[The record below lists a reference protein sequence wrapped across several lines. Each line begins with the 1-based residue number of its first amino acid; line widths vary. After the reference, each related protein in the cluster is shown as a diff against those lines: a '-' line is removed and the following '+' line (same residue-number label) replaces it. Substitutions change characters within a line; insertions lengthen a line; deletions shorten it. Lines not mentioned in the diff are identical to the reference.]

1 MCVCVCVCVC
11 VRYTGLPPSPCL
23 RVSVCLYIRRQD
35 VLPLSSGDNM
45 LPLGLLLLTVTA
57 IGTGTGTRTGTGTGS
72 PSLRGPVLGFSSPV
86 PASPSTPPLL
96 LLREPGEERGAPGVA
111 LARSAAEE
119 PSGPAEEEQEGGEH
133 QHHGGGYRVV
143 QWEWSYVQTP
153 YIIAIWLLVAS
164 VAKILFHFSQRFTTV
179 VPESCMLILLG
190 LVLGGVVLVANKKQL
205 YQLEP
210 ALFFLFLLPTIVGD
224 AGYFMPARLFFDN
237 LGAILTYAVVGTLWN
252 AFCTGFSL
260 YAAKLLGVIDQ
271 RVQADLMDFLLFGAL
286 ISAVDPVAVLAV
298 FEEVHVNDTLFIIV
312 FGESLVNDAV
322 TVVLYKVYISFVEV
336 GAENV
341 QTADYFKG
349 VASFLIVSIG
359 GTLVGLVFAVILG
372 FITRF
377 TKKVR
382 IIEPLFVFLLVYL
395 AYLTAELFSLSAI
408 LSMTFCGIGA
418 NKYVEANISQ
428 KSRTTVKY
436 TMKTLASIA
445 ETIIFIF
452 LGISAVDKSKWAWDT
467 GLVSCTLVFIFVF
480 RAIGV
485 IGQTWVLNRFRLVP
499 LDKIDQVV
507 MSYGGLRGAVA
518 FALVVLLDGQQVKAK
533 DYFVATTIIVV
544 FFTVM
549 FQGLT
554 IKPLV
559 NWLKVPRST
568 NRKPTINEEIH
579 ERAFDHILTAVEDIA
594 GLQGYHHWRDKWEQ
608 FDKKYLSKML
618 LRKSVYRKSELW
630 EAYQKINI
638 RDAIS
643 VIDQGGNVLTSARL
657 SLPSMASRAS
667 FPEVTNV
674 TNYLRENGSGVCL
687 DLQVIDNV
695 PGAKVEEDMET
706 HHVLAGNLYKPRRRY
721 QSHYSRHFMPLGEKE
736 RQDREVFQRNMK
748 SRMETFKS
756 TRHKRHKKERSL
768 KKRRGSDSRE
778 DGGSD
783 KPRRNVSW
791 QDKDPVVVPV
801 ESEEDKAEH
810 SDPEKEDD
818 VGITFVA
825 RKAETPKP
833 RPKSVPA
840 ALDGS
845 SSDVPLSPPGGDSHL
860 PWKGGVGSP
869 PPCVSVEATKI
880 IPVDLQQAWN
890 QSISSLESISSPPAP
905 PEPVHP
911 RVSALSRLGGPRP
924 VSYTPP
930 GSAMGSTSSSIGAQ
944 VSQGSFCFPEKKKKE
959 EEEEEEEGGGGGG
972 GGLQEMQPLM
982 SSSLRPPPS
991 SLPPPPPPPPGSGR
1005 RRNPCV
1011 YLRSLV
1017 TAPPPGGSEQ
1027 HSRGPTQL

>member
-1 MCVCVCVCVC
+1 
-11 VRYTGLPPSPCL
+11 
-23 RVSVCLYIRRQD
+23 
-35 VLPLSSGDNM
+35 
-45 LPLGLLLLTVTA
+45 
-57 IGTGTGTRTGTGTGS
+57 
-72 PSLRGPVLGFSSPV
+72 
-86 PASPSTPPLL
+86 
-96 LLREPGEERGAPGVA
+96 
-111 LARSAAEE
+111 
-119 PSGPAEEEQEGGEH
+119 
-133 QHHGGGYRVV
+133 
-143 QWEWSYVQTP
+143 
-153 YIIAIWLLVAS
+153 
-164 VAKILFHFSQRFTTV
+164 
-179 VPESCMLILLG
+179 MLILLG
-190 LVLGGVVLVANKKQL
+190 LVLGGVVLLANEKQL

-252 AFCTGFSL
+252 AFCTGFCL
-260 YAAKLLGVIDQ
+260 YAAKLLGVIDE
-271 RVQADLMDFLLFGAL
+271 RVQAGLMDFLLFGAL

-336 GAENV
+336 GPENV

-359 GTLVGLVFAVILG
+359 GTLVGLVFAILLG

-480 RAIGV
+480 RAAGV

-518 FALVVLLDGQQVKAK
+518 FALVVLLDGDHVKAK
-533 DYFVATTIIVV
+533 DYFVATTIVVV

-568 NRKPTINEEIH
+568 SRKPTINEEIH
-579 ERAFDHILTAVEDIA
+579 ERAFDHILAAVEDIA

-608 FDKKYLSKML
+608 FDKNYLSKLL

-695 PGAKVEEDMET
+695 PGAKVEEETET
-706 HHVLAGNLYKPRRRY
+706 HHFLTGNLYKPRRRY

-756 TRHKRHKKERSL
+756 TRHKRHKKDRSL

-778 DGGSD
+778 DGSD

-791 QDKDPVVVPV
+791 QDKNPVVVPV
-801 ESEEDKAEH
+801 EFEEEKAEH
-810 SDPEKEDD
+810 SDPEKEED
-818 VGITFVA
+818 VGITFIA
-825 RKAETPKP
+825 RKVDTPKQRP
-833 RPKSVPA
+833 RSVPV
-840 ALDGS
+840 ALDDSGQS
-845 SSDVPLSPPGGDSHL
+845 SPLAVDPPPHL
-860 PWKGGVGSP
+860 PWKVTSIGSP
-869 PPCVSVEATKI
+869 PPCVSMEATKI

-890 QSISSLESISSPPAP
+890 QSISSLESISSPPAHS
-905 PEPVHP
+905 EPVHP
-911 RVSALSRLGGPRP
+911 RVIALSRLGGSRP
-924 VSYTPP
+924 ASYTPP
-930 GSAMGSTSSSIGAQ
+930 GSTSSIAIGAQ
-944 VSQGSFCFPEKKKKE
+944 VVQGSFCFPEKKKEEAEE
-959 EEEEEEEGGGGGG
+959 EEEEEEEGGRA
-972 GGLQEMQPLM
+972 LQEMQPLM
-982 SSSLRPPPS
+982 SSPRTTGAL
-991 SLPPPPPPPPGSGR
+991 LAPPPPPLLPQGSAPLGSGR

-1017 TAPPPGGSEQ
+1017 TAPPSPGSET

>member
-1 MCVCVCVCVC
+1 ML
-11 VRYTGLPPSPCL
+11 GLT
-23 RVSVCLYIRRQD
+23 
-35 VLPLSSGDNM
+35 
-45 LPLGLLLLTVTA
+45 LLLLLPTA
-57 IGTGTGTRTGTGTGS
+57 AAAAADRSRTEA
-72 PSLRGPVLGFSSPV
+72 PPLRGPGLRFSPPV
-86 PASPSTPPLL
+86 PASPSAPPLL
-96 LLREPGEERGAPGVA
+96 LLPQPGAEYGAPGVA

-119 PSGPAEEEQEGGEH
+119 PDGPAEEEDGGHHGE
-133 QHHGGGYRVV
+133 HGGGYRVV

-153 YIIAIWLLVAS
+153 FIIAIWLLVAS

-190 LVLGGVVLVANKKQL
+190 LVLGGVVLIANKKQL

-252 AFCTGFSL
+252 AFCTGFCL
-260 YAAKLLGVIDQ
+260 YATKLLGVIDE

-298 FEEVHVNDTLFIIV
+298 FEEVHVNDMLFIIV
-312 FGESLVNDAV
+312 FGESLLNDAV

-341 QTADYFKG
+341 QMTDYFKG
-349 VASFLIVSIG
+349 VASFLIVSVG

-480 RAIGV
+480 RAVGV

-518 FALVVLLDGQQVKAK
+518 FALVVLLDGEQVKAK
-533 DYFVATTIIVV
+533 DYFVATTIVVV

-559 NWLKVPRST
+559 KWLKVPRST
-568 NRKPTINEEIH
+568 SRKPTINEEIH

-608 FDKKYLSKML
+608 FDKNYLSKLL

-695 PGAKVEEDMET
+695 PGGKVEEDTET

-721 QSHYSRHFMPLGEKE
+721 QSHYSRHFIPLGEKE

-756 TRHKRHKKERSL
+756 TRHKRHKKERINLHLCS
-768 KKRRGSDSRE
+768 
-778 DGGSD
+778 
-783 KPRRNVSW
+783 
-791 QDKDPVVVPV
+791 DPVVVPV
-801 ESEEDKAEH
+801 ESDPDRAEH
-810 SDPEKEDD
+810 SDPEKDED

-825 RKAETPKP
+825 RKAETPKE
-833 RPKSVPA
+833 RPKSGDIP
-840 ALDGS
+840 
-845 SSDVPLSPPGGDSHL
+845 SPPPGPPSPTGGETHL

-905 PEPVHP
+905 AEPVHP
-911 RVSALSRLGGPRP
+911 RVSALSRLGATRP
-924 VSYTPP
+924 ASYTPLK
-930 GSAMGSTSSSIGAQ
+930 TQRI
-944 VSQGSFCFPEKKKKE
+944 FRFP
-959 EEEEEEEGGGGGG
+959 
-972 GGLQEMQPLM
+972 P
-982 SSSLRPPPS
+982 
-991 SLPPPPPPPPGSGR
+991 
-1005 RRNPCV
+1005 N
-1011 YLRSLV
+1011 
-1017 TAPPPGGSEQ
+1017 
-1027 HSRGPTQL
+1027 

>member
-1 MCVCVCVCVC
+1 MLLLGLMLLTAATAAAADLPGTAATPL
-11 VRYTGLPPSPCL
+11 RGTGLSFAPS
-23 RVSVCLYIRRQD
+23 
-35 VLPLSSGDNM
+35 
-45 LPLGLLLLTVTA
+45 
-57 IGTGTGTRTGTGTGS
+57 
-72 PSLRGPVLGFSSPV
+72 V
-86 PASPSTPPLL
+86 PASPSAPPRLL
-96 LLREPGEERGAPGVA
+96 LSQPGKEYGVPGVA

-119 PSGPAEEEQEGGEH
+119 PAGPAEDQGEGEH
-133 QHHGGGYRVV
+133 HHGGGYRVV

-190 LVLGGVVLVANKKQL
+190 LVLGGVVLIANKKQL

-237 LGAILTYAVVGTLWN
+237 LGAILMYAVVGTLWN
-252 AFCTGFSL
+252 AFCTGFCL
-260 YAAKLLGVIDQ
+260 YAAKLLGVIDE

-298 FEEVHVNDTLFIIV
+298 FEEVHVNDMLFII
-312 FGESLVNDAV
+312 
-322 TVVLYKVYISFVEV
+322 VLYKVYISFVEV

-341 QTADYFKG
+341 QMADYFKG

-467 GLVSCTLVFIFVF
+467 GLVSCTLVFIFIF
-480 RAIGV
+480 RAMGV

-518 FALVVLLDGQQVKAK
+518 FALVVLLDSKQVKAK
-533 DYFVATTIIVV
+533 DYFVATTIVVV

-568 NRKPTINEEIH
+568 SRKPTINEEIH

-608 FDKKYLSKML
+608 FDKNYLSKLL

-643 VIDQGGNVLTSARL
+643 VIDQ
-657 SLPSMASRAS
+657 
-667 FPEVTNV
+667 
-674 TNYLRENGSGVCL
+674 
-687 DLQVIDNV
+687 VIDNV
-695 PGAKVEEDMET
+695 PGAKVEEDTET
-706 HHVLAGNLYKPRRRY
+706 HHVLAGNLYKPRRR
-721 QSHYSRHFMPLGEKE
+721 
-736 RQDREVFQRNMK
+736 
-748 SRMETFKS
+748 
-756 TRHKRHKKERSL
+756 
-768 KKRRGSDSRE
+768 RRGSDAKE
-778 DGGSD
+778 DGSD
-783 KPRRNVSW
+783 KPKRNVSW
-791 QDKDPVVVPV
+791 QDKDPAVVPV
-801 ESEEDKAEH
+801 ESEEEKAEH
-810 SDPEKEDD
+810 SDPEKEED
-818 VGITFVA
+818 VGIIFIA
-825 RKAETPKP
+825 RKAETPKQ

-840 ALDGS
+840 ALDGCP
-845 SSDVPLSPPGGDSHL
+845 DGSPSAAPPSPTSGHSHL

-890 QSISSLESISSPPAP
+890 QSISSLESISSPLAPA
-905 PEPVHP
+905 EPIHP
-911 RVSALSRLGGPRP
+911 RVSALSRLGAVRP
-924 VSYTPP
+924 ASYTPP
-930 GSAMGSTSSSIGAQ
+930 GSVMGSTSSIGAQ
-944 VSQGSFCFPEKKKKE
+944 VVQGSFCFPEKKKE
-959 EEEEEEEGGGGGG
+959 EEEDEEGGDS
-972 GGLQEMQPLM
+972 QEMQPLM
-982 SSSLRPPPS
+982 SSLRLPG
-991 SLPPPPPPPPGSGR
+991 SLPPPPPPGSAPGSGR

-1017 TAPPPGGSEQ
+1017 TVPPGSEP

>member
-1 MCVCVCVCVC
+1 ME
-11 VRYTGLPPSPCL
+11 
-23 RVSVCLYIRRQD
+23 
-35 VLPLSSGDNM
+35 PLAAT
-45 LPLGLLLLTVTA
+45 LLLLVLL
-57 IGTGTGTRTGTGTGS
+57 TGTGTAADRDGTGT
-72 PSLRGPVLGFSSPV
+72 PV
-86 PASPSTPPLL
+86 PSRSAAVPVPLPVPPGASAARSAVQDPVG
-96 LLREPGEERGAPGVA
+96 PGEEAGLPG
-111 LARSAAEE
+111 
-119 PSGPAEEEQEGGEH
+119 P
-133 QHHGGGYRVV
+133 HHAGGYRVV

-153 YIIAIWLLVAS
+153 YIIATWLLVAS

-190 LVLGGVVLVANKKQL
+190 LVLGGVVLLANKKQL

-237 LGAILTYAVVGTLWN
+237 LGAILLYAVVGTLWN
-252 AFCTGFSL
+252 AFCTGFCL
-260 YAAKLLGVIDQ
+260 YAAKLLGVIDVH
-271 RVQADLMDFLLFGAL
+271 VQADLMDFLLFGAL

-336 GAENV
+336 GVENV

-382 IIEPLFVFLLVYL
+382 IIEPLLVILLVYL

-452 LGISAVDKSKWAWDT
+452 LGISAVDQSKWAWDT
-467 GLVSCTLVFIFVF
+467 GLVSCTLIFIFIF
-480 RAIGV
+480 RAAGV

-518 FALVVLLDGQQVKAK
+518 FALVVLLDGERVKAK
-533 DYFVATTIIVV
+533 DYFVATTIVVV

-559 NWLKVPRST
+559 DWLKVPRST
-568 NRKPTINEEIH
+568 SRKPTINEEIH
-579 ERAFDHILTAVEDIA
+579 ERAFDHILAAVEDIA

-608 FDKKYLSKML
+608 FDKNYLSKLL

-695 PGAKVEEDMET
+695 PGAKVEEESET
-706 HHVLAGNLYKPRRRY
+706 HHFLSGNLYKPRRRY

-756 TRHKRHKKERSL
+756 TRHKRHKKDRSL
-768 KKRRGSDSRE
+768 KKRRGSDAKE
-778 DGGSD
+778 DGGD

-791 QDKDPVVVPV
+791 HDKNPVVVPM
-801 ESEEDKAEH
+801 ESEEEKDEH
-810 SDPEKEDD
+810 SDPEKEED
-818 VGITFVA
+818 VGITFTA
-825 RKAETPKP
+825 RKVETPKE
-833 RPKSVPA
+833 RPESGPA
-840 ALDGS
+840 AQAGGR
-845 SSDVPLSPPGGDSHL
+845 SPPSPPSGAGPL

-869 PPCVSVEATKI
+869 PPCVSVEATKV
-880 IPVDLQQAWN
+880 IPVDLQQAWD
-890 QSISSLESISSPPAP
+890 QSISSLESISSPPASC
-905 PEPVHP
+905 EPLHP
-911 RVSALSRLGGPRP
+911 RVSALSRRGGARP
-924 VSYTPP
+924 ASYTPP
-930 GSAMGSTSSSIGAQ
+930 GSTSSVRA
-944 VSQGSFCFPEKKKKE
+944 QGSFCFPEKKKKGE
-959 EEEEEEEGGGGGG
+959 EEEEEDEEEEDRQGGRA
-972 GGLQEMQPLM
+972 LQETQPLM
-982 SSSLRPPPS
+982 SNLRPSSSPP
-991 SLPPPPPPPPGSGR
+991 LPPPGSAPGAANSSGR

-1017 TAPPPGGSEQ
+1017 TAPPAGGEP
-1027 HSRGPTQL
+1027 HRGPTQL

>member
-1 MCVCVCVCVC
+1 MKPFAV
-11 VRYTGLPPSPCL
+11 
-23 RVSVCLYIRRQD
+23 
-35 VLPLSSGDNM
+35 M
-45 LPLGLLLLTVTA
+45 LLLLLA
-57 IGTGTGTRTGTGTGS
+57 AADLSGTGAPPLG
-72 PSLRGPVLGFSSPV
+72 GPGLGFSPPV
-86 PASPSTPPLL
+86 PASPSAPPLL
-96 LLREPGEERGAPGVA
+96 LLPQPRAEYGASDVA
-111 LARSAAEE
+111 VARSAVEE
-119 PSGPAEEEQEGGEH
+119 PSGPGEGEEDGNPH
-133 QHHGGGYRVV
+133 HHGGGYRVV

-153 YIIAIWLLVAS
+153 YIIATWLLVAS
-164 VAKILFHFSQRFTTV
+164 VAKIY
-179 VPESCMLILLG
+179 E
-190 LVLGGVVLVANKKQL
+190 
-205 YQLEP
+205 
-210 ALFFLFLLPTIVGD
+210 
-224 AGYFMPARLFFDN
+224 
-237 LGAILTYAVVGTLWN
+237 
-252 AFCTGFSL
+252 
-260 YAAKLLGVIDQ
+260 
-271 RVQADLMDFLLFGAL
+271 RVQANLMDFLLFGAL

-336 GAENV
+336 GVDNV

-359 GTLVGLVFAVILG
+359 GTLVGLVFAVMLG

-395 AYLTAELFSLSAI
+395 AYLTAELLSLSAI

-480 RAIGV
+480 RAAGV

-518 FALVVLLDGQQVKAK
+518 FALVVLLDGEQVKAK
-533 DYFVATTIIVV
+533 DYFVATTIVVV

-559 NWLKVPRST
+559 DWLKVPRST

-579 ERAFDHILTAVEDIA
+579 ERAFDHTLAAVEDIA

-608 FDKKYLSKML
+608 FDKNYLSKLL

-695 PGAKVEEDMET
+695 PGAKVEEESET
-706 HHVLAGNLYKPRRRY
+706 HHFLSGNLYKPRRRY

-736 RQDREVFQRNMK
+736 RQDREVFQRNMR
-748 SRMETFKS
+748 SRMENFKS
-756 TRHKRHKKERSL
+756 TRHKRHKKDRNL

-778 DGGSD
+778 EGGD

-791 QDKDPVVVPV
+791 HDKNPVVVPV
-801 ESEEDKAEH
+801 ESEEDKGH
-810 SDPEKEDD
+810 SDPEKDED

-825 RKAETPKP
+825 RQVETPTQ
-833 RPKSVPA
+833 RSVPA
-840 ALDGS
+840 ALDGGQ
-845 SSDVPLSPPGGDSHL
+845 SPPLPPSSPHL
-860 PWKGGVGSP
+860 PWKGSVGSP

-905 PEPVHP
+905 AEPLHP
-911 RVSALSRLGGPRP
+911 RVSALSRVGGARP
-924 VSYTPP
+924 ASYTPP
-930 GSAMGSTSSSIGAQ
+930 GSTSSIGAQ
-944 VSQGSFCFPEKKKKE
+944 VAQGSFCFLQKKE
-959 EEEEEEEGGGGGG
+959 EEEEDEVDGGARA
-972 GGLQEMQPLM
+972 LQEMQPLM
-982 SSSLRPPPS
+982 SPLRPPG
-991 SLPPPPPPPPGSGR
+991 SLPPPPQGSAPGSGR

-1017 TAPPPGGSEQ
+1017 AAPPAVSEP

>member
-1 MCVCVCVCVC
+1 
-11 VRYTGLPPSPCL
+11 
-23 RVSVCLYIRRQD
+23 
-35 VLPLSSGDNM
+35 M
-45 LPLGLLLLTVTA
+45 LPLGLMLLLLLPVA
-57 IGTGTGTRTGTGTGS
+57 AADLPGS
-72 PSLRGPVLGFSSPV
+72 GAPPLRGPGLGFSPPV
-86 PASPSTPPLL
+86 PASPSAPPLL
-96 LLREPGEERGAPGVA
+96 LLPQPRAEYGAPGVA

-119 PSGPAEEEQEGGEH
+119 PTRPGEEEEGGQH
-133 QHHGGGYRVV
+133 HHHHHGGGYRVV

-190 LVLGGVVLVANKKQL
+190 LVLGGIVLIANKKQL

-252 AFCTGFSL
+252 AFCTGFCL
-260 YAAKLLGVIDQ
+260 YAAKLLGVIDE

-480 RAIGV
+480 RAAGV

-518 FALVVLLDGQQVKAK
+518 FALVVLLDGEQVKAK
-533 DYFVATTIIVV
+533 DYFVATTIVVV

-568 NRKPTINEEIH
+568 SRKPTINEEIH

-608 FDKKYLSKML
+608 FDKNYLSKLL

-695 PGAKVEEDMET
+695 PGAKVEEDSET
-706 HHVLAGNLYKPRRRY
+706 HHVLAENLYKPRRRY

-756 TRHKRHKKERSL
+756 TRYKRHKKERSL
-768 KKRRGSDSRE
+768 KKHRGSEAKD
-778 DGGSD
+778 DGD

-791 QDKDPVVVPV
+791 QDKNPVTVPM
-801 ESEEDKAEH
+801 ESEEEKGEH
-810 SDPEKEDD
+810 SDPEKEED

-825 RKAETPKP
+825 RKVETPKQ

-840 ALDGS
+840 ALDGCQSPSAAPS
-845 SSDVPLSPPGGDSHL
+845 SSPPSGDSHL
-860 PWKGGVGSP
+860 PWKGSVGSP

-905 PEPVHP
+905 AEPIHP
-911 RVSALSRLGGPRP
+911 RVSSLARLGGPRP
-924 VSYTPP
+924 ASYTPP
-930 GSAMGSTSSSIGAQ
+930 GSMAGSTSSIGPQ
-944 VSQGSFCFPEKKKKE
+944 VLQGSFRFPEKKE
-959 EEEEEEEGGGGGG
+959 EEQEEEGGA
-972 GGLQEMQPLM
+972 LQELQPLM
-982 SSSLRPPPS
+982 SSLRPPG
-991 SLPPPPPPPPGSGR
+991 SLPPPPPPPSSGR

-1017 TAPPPGGSEQ
+1017 TAPPPGSGEP

>member
-1 MCVCVCVCVC
+1 ML
-11 VRYTGLPPSPCL
+11 TL
-23 RVSVCLYIRRQD
+23 
-35 VLPLSSGDNM
+35 VLV
-45 LPLGLLLLTVTA
+45 LLT
-57 IGTGTGTRTGTGTGS
+57 
-72 PSLRGPVLGFSSPV
+72 
-86 PASPSTPPLL
+86 AS
-96 LLREPGEERGAPGVA
+96 AA
-111 LARSAAEE
+111 AADRSATV
-119 PSGPAEEEQEGGEH
+119 GPPPELPHTGGEYAGPTDPLPRPEEDR
-133 QHHGGGYRVV
+133 HHGGGYRVV
-143 QWEWSYVQTP
+143 QWEWTYVQTP
-153 YIIAIWLLVAS
+153 YVIAVWLLLAS
-164 VAKILFHFSQRFTTV
+164 VAKILFHLSQRFTTV

-190 LVLGGVVLVANKKQL
+190 LVLGGLVLLANKKQL

-224 AGYFMPARLFFDN
+224 AGYFMPSRLFFDN
-237 LGAILTYAVVGTLWN
+237 LGAILMYAVVGTLWN
-252 AFCTGFSL
+252 AFCTGFGL
-260 YAAKLLGVIDQ
+260 HAAKMLGVIDE
-271 RVQADLMDFLLFGAL
+271 RVQANLMDFLLFGAL

-298 FEEVHVNDTLFIIV
+298 FEEVQVNDMLFIIV
-312 FGESLVNDAV
+312 FGESLLNDAV

-336 GAENV
+336 GPENV

-349 VASFLIVSIG
+349 VASFLIVSVG

-395 AYLTAELFSLSAI
+395 AYLTAELCSLSSI

-467 GLVSCTLVFIFVF
+467 GLVSCTLVFIFIF
-480 RAIGV
+480 RAMGV
-485 IGQTWVLNRFRLVP
+485 VGQTWILNRFRLVP
-499 LDKIDQVV
+499 LEKIDQVV

-518 FALVVLLDGQQVKAK
+518 FALVVLLDGERVKAK
-533 DYFVATTIIVV
+533 DYFVATTIVVV

-559 NWLKVPRST
+559 EWLKVPRST

-608 FDKKYLSKML
+608 FDKNYLSKLL

-643 VIDQGGNVLTSARL
+643 VIDQGGNLLTPARL
-657 SLPSMASRAS
+657 SLPSMASRSS
-667 FPEVTNV
+667 FPSMASRTSFAEATNV

-687 DLQVIDNV
+687 DLQVINIV
-695 PGAKVEEDMET
+695 PGGKVEEEMET
-706 HHVLAGNLYKPRRRY
+706 HHVLAENLYKPRRRY
-721 QSHYSRHFMPLGEKE
+721 HSHYSRHFMSAGEKE

-756 TRHKRHKKERSL
+756 GRPKRHKKERSL
-768 KKRRGSDSRE
+768 KKRRGSDVKE
-778 DGGSD
+778 DAGD

-801 ESEEDKAEH
+801 ESEEEKGEADKE
-810 SDPEKEDD
+810 ED
-818 VGITFVA
+818 VGITFIAGKV
-825 RKAETPKP
+825 ETPKH
-833 RPKSVPA
+833 RPFSV
-840 ALDGS
+840 S
-845 SSDVPLSPPGGDSHL
+845 MSPPTIGDSHL
-860 PWKGGVGSP
+860 PWKGGVSSP
-869 PPCVSVEATKI
+869 PPCVSLEATKV

-905 PEPVHP
+905 AEPFHP
-911 RVSALSRLGGPRP
+911 RIAALPRP
-924 VSYTPP
+924 RAARPASYTPP
-930 GSAMGSTSSSIGAQ
+930 SSTWVGPASKAPTLA
-944 VSQGSFCFPEKKKKE
+944 SFRFSDKSRE
-959 EEEEEEEGGGGGG
+959 EEEEEAEDEAS
-972 GGLQEMQPLM
+972 QEMKPLM
-982 SSSLRPPPS
+982 SPLRPPS
-991 SLPPPPPPPPGSGR
+991 TAPPPPPLPGPASGSGR
-1005 RRNPCV
+1005 RRKPCV

-1017 TAPPPGGSEQ
+1017 TAPPSGTDEP
-1027 HSRGPTQL
+1027 HTRGPTQL

>member
-1 MCVCVCVCVC
+1 M
-11 VRYTGLPPSPCL
+11 
-23 RVSVCLYIRRQD
+23 
-35 VLPLSSGDNM
+35 
-45 LPLGLLLLTVTA
+45 LLLLGLMLLTA
-57 IGTGTGTRTGTGTGS
+57 AADPPGADG
-72 PSLRGPVLGFSSPV
+72 PPLRGPGLGFSP
-86 PASPSTPPLL
+86 PDAASPSAPPPLL
-96 LLREPGEERGAPGVA
+96 LRPQPGAEYAAPGVA
-111 LARSAAEE
+111 SARSAAEE
-119 PSGPAEEEQEGGEH
+119 PGRGGEEEEEGGEH
-133 QHHGGGYRVV
+133 HHHHGGGYRVV

-153 YIIAIWLLVAS
+153 YIIATWLLVAS

-190 LVLGGVVLVANKKQL
+190 LVLGGIVLIANKKQL

-252 AFCTGFSL
+252 AFCTGFCL
-260 YAAKLLGVIDQ
+260 YAAKLLGVIDD

-480 RAIGV
+480 RAAGV

-499 LDKIDQVV
+499 LDKLDQVV

-518 FALVVLLDGQQVKAK
+518 FALVVLLDGEQVKAK
-533 DYFVATTIIVV
+533 DYFVATTIVV
-544 FFTVM
+544 IFFTVM

-608 FDKKYLSKML
+608 FDKNYLSKLL

-695 PGAKVEEDMET
+695 PGAKVEEDTET
-706 HHVLAGNLYKPRRRY
+706 HHVLAENLYKPRRRY

-748 SRMETFKS
+748 SRMETFKT

-768 KKRRGSDSRE
+768 KKRRGSDTKD
-778 DGGSD
+778 DGGD

-810 SDPEKEDD
+810 SDQEKDED

-825 RKAETPKP
+825 RKVETPKP
-833 RPKSVPA
+833 RPTSVPA
-840 ALDGS
+840 DVDGYQ
-845 SSDVPLSPPGGDSHL
+845 SPTAAHHSPVGGDSHL
-860 PWKGGVGSP
+860 PWKGGLGSP

-890 QSISSLESISSPPAP
+890 QSISSLESISSPPP
-905 PEPVHP
+905 PAEPVHP
-911 RVSALSRLGGPRP
+911 RVIALSRLGGPRP
-924 VSYTPP
+924 ASYSP
-930 GSAMGSTSSSIGAQ
+930 SSSQ
-944 VSQGSFCFPEKKKKE
+944 E
-959 EEEEEEEGGGGGG
+959 EAEEEEEEGGAAS
-972 GGLQEMQPLM
+972 QEMQPLM
-982 SSSLRPPPS
+982 SSLRPPG
-991 SLPPPPPPPPGSGR
+991 SLPPPPPPPPGSAPGSGR

-1011 YLRSLV
+1011 YLKSLV
-1017 TAPPPGGSEQ
+1017 TAPPAGGSEL

>member
-1 MCVCVCVCVC
+1 
-11 VRYTGLPPSPCL
+11 
-23 RVSVCLYIRRQD
+23 
-35 VLPLSSGDNM
+35 
-45 LPLGLLLLTVTA
+45 
-57 IGTGTGTRTGTGTGS
+57 
-72 PSLRGPVLGFSSPV
+72 
-86 PASPSTPPLL
+86 
-96 LLREPGEERGAPGVA
+96 
-111 LARSAAEE
+111 
-119 PSGPAEEEQEGGEH
+119 
-133 QHHGGGYRVV
+133 
-143 QWEWSYVQTP
+143 
-153 YIIAIWLLVAS
+153 
-164 VAKILFHFSQRFTTV
+164 
-179 VPESCMLILLG
+179 MLILLG
-190 LVLGGVVLVANKKQL
+190 LVLGGIVLLANKKQV

-252 AFCTGFSL
+252 AFCTGLCL

-271 RVQADLMDFLLFGAL
+271 RVQAGLMEFLLFGAL

-298 FEEVHVNDTLFIIV
+298 FEEVHVNEMLFIIV
-312 FGESLVNDAV
+312 FGESLLNDAV

-336 GAENV
+336 GVENV

-349 VASFLIVSIG
+349 VASFLIVSVG
-359 GTLVGLVFAVILG
+359 GTLVGLVFAVLLG

-480 RAIGV
+480 RAMGV
-485 IGQTWVLNRFRLVP
+485 VGQTWVLNRFRLVP

-533 DYFVATTIIVV
+533 DYFVATTIVVV

-559 NWLKVPRST
+559 KWLKVPRST

-579 ERAFDHILTAVEDIA
+579 ERAFDHILAAVEDIA

-608 FDKKYLSKML
+608 FDKKYLSKLL

-687 DLQVIDNV
+687 DLQVIDNI
-695 PGAKVEEDMET
+695 PGAKVEEGVET
-706 HHVLAGNLYKPRRRY
+706 HHVLAENLYKPRRRY
-721 QSHYSRHFMPLGEKE
+721 QSPYSRHFMALGDQE
-736 RQDREVFQRNMK
+736 RQEREVFQRNMRR
-748 SRMETFKS
+748 RMESYKS
-756 TRHKRHKKERSL
+756 SRYKRHKKERSFR
-768 KKRRGSDSRE
+768 KSRGSDVKE
-778 DGGSD
+778 DGGD

-791 QDKDPVVVPV
+791 HDKDPVVVPV
-801 ESEEDKAEH
+801 ESEEEKGDV
-810 SDPEKEDD
+810 SDPEKEED
-818 VGITFVA
+818 VGITFTAQKV
-825 RKAETPKP
+825 ETPKP
-833 RPKSVPA
+833 RPKSVPP
-840 ALDGS
+840 ALDS
-845 SSDVPLSPPGGDSHL
+845 SKSPTEAPVSPASSISLL
-860 PWKGGVGSP
+860 PWKGGVSSP
-869 PPCVSVEATKI
+869 PPCVSLESTKI

-890 QSISSLESISSPPAP
+890 QSISSLESISSPPPAS
-905 PEPVHP
+905 EPVHP
-911 RVSALSRLGGPRP
+911 RVGVLARLGAARP
-924 VSYTPP
+924 ASYSPP
-930 GSAMGSTSSSIGAQ
+930 SSVETRASSSSAPVVGT
-944 VSQGSFCFPEKKKKE
+944 SNPFPLKKKRGKE
-959 EEEEEEEGGGGGG
+959 DEHMSAK
-972 GGLQEMQPLM
+972 EMQPLM
-982 SSSLRPPPS
+982 SPPPH
-991 SLPPPPPPPPGSGR
+991 PPPPPPPGPVPDATS
-1005 RRNPCV
+1005 RRNPRV
-1011 YLRSLV
+1011 FLRSLV
-1017 TAPPPGGSEQ
+1017 KAPSTGEQ

>member
-1 MCVCVCVCVC
+1 
-11 VRYTGLPPSPCL
+11 
-23 RVSVCLYIRRQD
+23 
-35 VLPLSSGDNM
+35 M
-45 LPLGLLLLTVTA
+45 LMLGLLLLLLPVAAADLPGGTA
-57 IGTGTGTRTGTGTGS
+57 AV
-72 PSLRGPVLGFSSPV
+72 PPVLGPGLGGGFSPS
-86 PASPSTPPLL
+86 ASPLL
-96 LLREPGEERGAPGVA
+96 HLPQPRASEYGAPSSGVA

-119 PSGPAEEEQEGGEH
+119 PSGPGQEEDAPGEH
-133 QHHGGGYRVV
+133 HHHGGGGFRVV

-153 YIIAIWLLVAS
+153 YIIATWLLVAS

-190 LVLGGVVLVANKKQL
+190 LVLGGIVLIANKKQL

-252 AFCTGFSL
+252 AFCTGFCL
-260 YAAKLLGVIDQ
+260 YAAKLLGVI
-271 RVQADLMDFLLFGAL
+271 
-286 ISAVDPVAVLAV
+286 
-298 FEEVHVNDTLFIIV
+298 EVHVNDTLFIIV

-341 QTADYFKG
+341 LTADYFKG

-359 GTLVGLVFAVILG
+359 GTLVGLVFAVVLG

-382 IIEPLFVFLLVYL
+382 IIEPLLVILMVYL

-467 GLVSCTLVFIFVF
+467 GLVSCTLIFIFVF
-480 RAIGV
+480 RAAGV

-533 DYFVATTIIVV
+533 DYFVATTIVVV

-568 NRKPTINEEIH
+568 SRKPTINEEIH

-608 FDKKYLSKML
+608 FDKNYLSKLL

-695 PGAKVEEDMET
+695 PGAKVEEDSET
-706 HHVLAGNLYKPRRRY
+706 HHVLTGNLYKPRRRY

-748 SRMETFKS
+748 IRMETFKS

-768 KKRRGSDSRE
+768 KKRRGSDIKE
-778 DGGSD
+778 DGCD

-791 QDKDPVVVPV
+791 HDKNPVVVAV
-801 ESEEDKAEH
+801 ETDEDRAEH
-810 SDPEKEDD
+810 SDLEKEED

-825 RKAETPKP
+825 RKVETPKQP
-833 RPKSVPA
+833 PKSAVE
-840 ALDGS
+840 GS
-845 SSDVPLSPPGGDSHL
+845 QSPSAD
-860 PWKGGVGSP
+860 P
-869 PPCVSVEATKI
+869 PP
-880 IPVDLQQAWN
+880 Q
-890 QSISSLESISSPPAP
+890 
-905 PEPVHP
+905 
-911 RVSALSRLGGPRP
+911 R
-924 VSYTPP
+924 
-930 GSAMGSTSSSIGAQ
+930 
-944 VSQGSFCFPEKKKKE
+944 
-959 EEEEEEEGGGGGG
+959 
-972 GGLQEMQPLM
+972 
-982 SSSLRPPPS
+982 
-991 SLPPPPPPPPGSGR
+991 
-1005 RRNPCV
+1005 
-1011 YLRSLV
+1011 
-1017 TAPPPGGSEQ
+1017 
-1027 HSRGPTQL
+1027 

>member
-1 MCVCVCVCVC
+1 MPSPRLLPLALRVAVFLLLF
-11 VRYTGLPPSPCL
+11 LPPPA
-23 RVSVCLYIRRQD
+23 VSD
-35 VLPLSSGDNM
+35 
-45 LPLGLLLLTVTA
+45 
-57 IGTGTGTRTGTGTGS
+57 GTQ
-72 PSLRGPVLGFSSPV
+72 GP
-86 PASPSTPPLL
+86 
-96 LLREPGEERGAPGVA
+96 VA
-111 LARSAAEE
+111 LARST
-119 PSGPAEEEQEGGEH
+119 AEEEDQH
-133 QHHGGGYRVV
+133 QDHQHGGGYKVV

-153 YIIAIWLLVAS
+153 YIIATWLLVAS
-164 VAKILFHFSQRFTTV
+164 VAKILFHFSQRFTKV

-190 LVLGGVVLVANKKQL
+190 LVLGGIVLIANKKQL

-252 AFCTGFSL
+252 AFCTGFCL
-260 YAAKLLGVIDQ
+260 YAAKVLNVIDAK
-271 RVQADLMDFLLFGAL
+271 VQADLMDFLLFGAL

-322 TVVLYKVYISFVEV
+322 TVVLYKVYISFVQV
-336 GAENV
+336 GAANV

-452 LGISAVDKSKWAWDT
+452 LGISVVDKSKWAWDT
-467 GLVSCTLVFIFVF
+467 GLVSCTLVFILVF

-485 IGQTWVLNRFRLVP
+485 VGQTWVLNRFRLVP
-499 LDKIDQVV
+499 LDKIDQVM

-518 FALVVLLDGQQVKAK
+518 FALVVLLDGEQVKAK
-533 DYFVATTIIVV
+533 DYFVATTIVVV

-559 NWLKVPRST
+559 KWLKVPRST
-568 NRKPTINEEIH
+568 SRKPTINEEIH

-608 FDKKYLSKML
+608 FDKKYLSKLL
-618 LRKSVYRKSELW
+618 LRKSVYTKSELW

-667 FPEVTNV
+667 YPEFTNV

-695 PGAKVEEDMET
+695 PGAKVEEDTET
-706 HHVLAGNLYKPRRRY
+706 HHFLAGNLYKPRRRY

-748 SRMETFKS
+748 IRMESSKS
-756 TRHKRHKKERSL
+756 TRHKRHKKERSI
-768 KKRRGSDSRE
+768 KKRRGSDSKE
-778 DGGSD
+778 ESSE

-791 QDKDPVVVPV
+791 HDKGAEPVLVPV
-801 ESEEDKAEH
+801 ESDKDR
-810 SDPEKEDD
+810 SDAEKEDD
-818 VGITFVA
+818 EGITFVA
-825 RKAETPKP
+825 QKVETPKP

-840 ALDGS
+840 ALEVS
-845 SSDVPLSPPGGDSHL
+845 SSPPARSPSPPLSADSHL

-905 PEPVHP
+905 PVPDPLHP
-911 RVSALSRLGGPRP
+911 RISALSRLGAPRP

-930 GSAMGSTSSSIGAQ
+930 SSSSSSTAAGTSFNTSNTQ
-944 VSQGSFCFPEKKKKE
+944 LLHGSFLFPDRRLKE
-959 EEEEEEEGGGGGG
+959 EEEDDSFESSQE
-972 GGLQEMQPLM
+972 LQPDT
-982 SSSLRPPPS
+982 PS
-991 SLPPPPPPPPGSGR
+991 APPPGTVLPGQGR
-1005 RRNPCV
+1005 KKNPCV

-1017 TAPPPGGSEQ
+1017 SSPPHGSSEPR
-1027 HSRGPTQL
+1027 SRGPTQL

>member
-1 MCVCVCVCVC
+1 MLLL
-11 VRYTGLPPSPCL
+11 GL
-23 RVSVCLYIRRQD
+23 
-35 VLPLSSGDNM
+35 M
-45 LPLGLLLLTVTA
+45 LLLLPA
-57 IGTGTGTRTGTGTGS
+57 AAADLPGTS
-72 PSLRGPVLGFSSPV
+72 APPLRGPGLGFSPPV
-86 PASPSTPPLL
+86 PASPSAPPLL
-96 LLREPGEERGAPGVA
+96 LSQPGAEFGSPGVV

-119 PSGPAEEEQEGGEH
+119 PAGPGEEEEGGEH
-133 QHHGGGYRVV
+133 HHHGGGYRVV

-190 LVLGGVVLVANKKQL
+190 LVLGGIVLIANKKQL

-252 AFCTGFSL
+252 AFCTGFCL
-260 YAAKLLGVIDQ
+260 YTAKLLGVIDE

-312 FGESLVNDAV
+312 FGESLLNDAV

-336 GAENV
+336 GAVNV
-341 QTADYFKG
+341 LTADYFKG

-480 RAIGV
+480 RAVGV
-485 IGQTWVLNRFRLVP
+485 IGQTWILNRFRLVP

-518 FALVVLLDGQQVKAK
+518 FALVVLLDGEQVKAK
-533 DYFVATTIIVV
+533 DYFVATTIVVV

-549 FQGLT
+549 FQVGY
-554 IKPLV
+554 V
-559 NWLKVPRST
+559 YT
-568 NRKPTINEEIH
+568 NRFLSLPCEQLESTC
-579 ERAFDHILTAVEDIA
+579 AFDHILTAVEDIA

-608 FDKKYLSKML
+608 FDKNYLSKLL

-695 PGAKVEEDMET
+695 PGAKVEEDTET
-706 HHVLAGNLYKPRRRY
+706 HHVLAENLYKPRRRY

-736 RQDREVFQRNMK
+736 RQDREVFQRNMR

-756 TRHKRHKKERSL
+756 TRYKRHKKERSF
-768 KKRRGSDSRE
+768 KKRRGSDAKE
-778 DGGSD
+778 DSSD

-801 ESEEDKAEH
+801 ESEEEKAQH
-810 SDPEKEDD
+810 SDPEKDED

-825 RKAETPKP
+825 RKVETPKQ

-840 ALDGS
+840 ALDGCQS
-845 SSDVPLSPPGGDSHL
+845 SSPAPLSPTSGDSHL
-860 PWKGGVGSP
+860 PWKGSVGSP

-905 PEPVHP
+905 PEPIHP
-911 RVSALSRLGGPRP
+911 RVSALSRLAGPRP

-930 GSAMGSTSSSIGAQ
+930 GSMGGSTSSIGAQ
-944 VSQGSFCFPEKKKKE
+944 VSQGSFRFLEQKKKKD
-959 EEEEEEEGGGGGG
+959 EEEEEEEGETS
-972 GGLQEMQPLM
+972 QEMQPLM
-982 SSSLRPPPS
+982 SPLRPPGA
-991 SLPPPPPPPPGSGR
+991 LPPPPPPPGSAPGSGK

-1017 TAPPPGGSEQ
+1017 TAPPPSSSDL

>member
-1 MCVCVCVCVC
+1 
-11 VRYTGLPPSPCL
+11 
-23 RVSVCLYIRRQD
+23 
-35 VLPLSSGDNM
+35 M
-45 LPLGLLLLTVTA
+45 LPLGLMLLLLPA
-57 IGTGTGTRTGTGTGS
+57 AAADLPGTGS
-72 PSLRGPVLGFSSPV
+72 PPLRGPGLGFSPPV
-86 PASPSTPPLL
+86 PASPSAPPLL
-96 LLREPGEERGAPGVA
+96 LPQPGAEYGAPGVA

-119 PSGPAEEEQEGGEH
+119 PTGTGEEEDPGEH
-133 QHHGGGYRVV
+133 DHHHGGGYRVV

-164 VAKILFHFSQRFTTV
+164 VAKICKCVSVCVFVSQHLKFTLSAIKGDSWCLFPPLLLFS
-179 VPESCMLILLG
+179 G
-190 LVLGGVVLVANKKQL
+190 LNKIASFKTGN
-205 YQLEP
+205 
-210 ALFFLFLLPTIVGD
+210 FLLLLCCPVSS
-224 AGYFMPARLFFDN
+224 YFSRAPADEH
-237 LGAILTYAVVGTLWN
+237 
-252 AFCTGFSL
+252 
-260 YAAKLLGVIDQ
+260 
-271 RVQADLMDFLLFGAL
+271 VQAEMLDFLLFGAL

-298 FEEVHVNDTLFIIV
+298 FEEVHVNETLFIIV

-359 GTLVGLVFAVILG
+359 GTMVGLIFAVILG

-382 IIEPLFVFLLVYL
+382 IIEPLLVFLMVYL

-467 GLVSCTLVFIFVF
+467 GLVSCTLVFIFIF
-480 RAIGV
+480 RAVGV
-485 IGQTWVLNRFRLVP
+485 VGQTWVLNRFRLVP
-499 LDKIDQVV
+499 LEKIDQVV

-518 FALVVLLDGQQVKAK
+518 FALVVLLDGEQVKAK
-533 DYFVATTIIVV
+533 DYFVATTIVVV

-559 NWLKVPRST
+559 KWLKVPRAT

-608 FDKKYLSKML
+608 FDKNYLSKLL

-687 DLQVIDNV
+687 DLQVIDNI

-721 QSHYSRHFMPLGEKE
+721 QSHYSRHFMPLGEQE
-736 RQDREVFQRNMK
+736 RQDREVFQRNMR

-756 TRHKRHKKERSL
+756 TRYKRHKKERSL
-768 KKRRGSDSRE
+768 KKRRGSDVKE
-778 DGGSD
+778 DGSD

-801 ESEEDKAEH
+801 ETEDKAEH
-810 SDPEKEDD
+810 SDPEKDED
-818 VGITFVA
+818 VGITFIA
-825 RKAETPKP
+825 RKAETPKQ

-840 ALDGS
+840 ALEGCQIPLLPPPPPAPPSPPPAS
-845 SSDVPLSPPGGDSHL
+845 SSPTSEDSHL
-860 PWKGGVGSP
+860 PWKGSLGSP
-869 PPCVSVEATKI
+869 PPCVSLEATKI

-905 PEPVHP
+905 AEPVHP

-924 VSYTPP
+924 ASYTPP
-930 GSAMGSTSSSIGAQ
+930 GSAAGSTFSIGPQ
-944 VSQGSFCFPEKKKKE
+944 VSQGSFLFPDKKKE
-959 EEEEEEEGGGGGG
+959 EEEEEEDPPG
-972 GGLQEMQPLM
+972 PL
-982 SSSLRPPPS
+982 
-991 SLPPPPPPPPGSGR
+991 LPPPPPPSSAPSSGR
-1005 RRNPCV
+1005 RRTPCV

-1017 TAPPPGGSEQ
+1017 TSPPPEP

>member
-1 MCVCVCVCVC
+1 M
-11 VRYTGLPPSPCL
+11 LF
-23 RVSVCLYIRRQD
+23 
-35 VLPLSSGDNM
+35 LS
-45 LPLGLLLLTVTA
+45 LLLLFPSASDAVTDLSVTEA
-57 IGTGTGTRTGTGTGS
+57 
-72 PSLRGPVLGFSSPV
+72 SLVVS
-86 PASPSTPPLL
+86 ASPPVTSS
-96 LLREPGEERGAPGVA
+96 EEYGQPWIA
-111 LARSAAEE
+111 LARSAEE
-119 PSGPAEEEQEGGEH
+119 PAATITEDGESSH
-133 QHHGGGYRVV
+133 HHGGYNIL

-153 YIIAIWLLVAS
+153 YIIASWLFVAS
-164 VAKILFHFSQRFTTV
+164 VAKILFHLSQRFTTA

-190 LVLGGVVLVANKKQL
+190 LVLGAVVLIASKKQP

-210 ALFFLFLLPTIVGD
+210 GLFFLFLLPTIVGD
-224 AGYFMPARLFFDN
+224 AGYFMPARLLFDN
-237 LGAILTYAVVGTLWN
+237 LGAILMYAVVGTLWN
-252 AFCTGFSL
+252 AFCTGFCL
-260 YAAKLLGVIDQ
+260 YGIKLAGVIDEQ
-271 RVQADLMDFLLFGAL
+271 VEGGLMEFLLFGAL

-298 FEEVHVNDTLFIIV
+298 FEEVHVNETLFIIV
-312 FGESLVNDAV
+312 FGESLLNDAV

-336 GAENV
+336 GPGNV

-349 VASFLIVSIG
+349 IASFFIVSIG
-359 GTLVGLVFAVILG
+359 GTLVGLIFAVILA

-382 IIEPLFVFLLVYL
+382 IIEPLLIFLLVYL

-408 LSMTFCGIGA
+408 LSMTFCGIGC

-436 TMKTLASIA
+436 TMKTLTSIA

-452 LGISAVDKSKWAWDT
+452 LGISAVDTSKWAWDT
-467 GLVSCTLVFIFVF
+467 GLVVSTLIFILVF

-485 IGQTWVLNRFRLVP
+485 VGQTWFLNWFRLAP

-518 FALVVLLDGQQVKAK
+518 FALVVLLDKKHVKAK
-533 DYFVATTIIVV
+533 DYFVATTIVVV

-559 NWLKVPRST
+559 KWLKVPRST

-594 GLQGYHHWRDKWEQ
+594 GLNGYHHWRDKWEQ
-608 FDKKYLSKML
+608 FDKNYLSKFL
-618 LRKSVYRKSELW
+618 LRKSVYHKSELW

-657 SLPSMASRAS
+657 SLPSMASRTS
-667 FPEVTNV
+667 FPEATNV

-687 DLQVIDNV
+687 DLQVIDTV
-695 PGAKVEEDMET
+695 PGAKIEEESET
-706 HHVLAGNLYKPRRRY
+706 HHVLAVNLYQPRRRY
-721 QSHYSRHFMPLGEKE
+721 QSHYSRHFMTVGDKE
-736 RQDREVFQRNMK
+736 RQDREVFQRNMRK
-748 SRMETFKS
+748 RLESFKS
-756 TRHKRHKKERSL
+756 THYKRHKKDRSQ
-768 KKRRGSDSRE
+768 KKQKGSDTK
-778 DGGSD
+778 DQDIND

-791 QDKDPVVVPV
+791 QDKDPVVVPLWID
-801 ESEEDKAEH
+801 EDKH
-810 SDPEKEDD
+810 SEPDKDED

-825 RKAETPKP
+825 RKTPETPKE

-840 ALDGS
+840 S
-845 SSDVPLSPPGGDSHL
+845 VDVCQSPVAAPPSLTCGEKNL
-860 PWKGGVGSP
+860 PWKSGTGSL

-880 IPVDLQQAWN
+880 IPIDLQQAWN
-890 QSISSLESISSPPAP
+890 QSISSLESLASPPAA
-905 PEPVHP
+905 PEPLHP
-911 RVSALSRLGGPRP
+911 RVSALSWLGGPLR
-924 VSYTPP
+924 TPSKEKNGTGGA
-930 GSAMGSTSSSIGAQ
+930 GSGRSTTAQ
-944 VSQGSFCFPEKKKKE
+944 SLGQFQFPTRKE
-959 EEEEEEEGGGGGG
+959 EEEEAS
-972 GGLQEMQPLM
+972 LSQHQQEIQSLM
-982 SSSLRPPPS
+982 SSLRPPPHAAQ
-991 SLPPPPPPPPGSGR
+991 PAGK

-1017 TAPPPGGSEQ
+1017 TVPPSGGQ
-1027 HSRGPTQL
+1027 PHSRKPTQL

>member
-1 MCVCVCVCVC
+1 MSAP
-11 VRYTGLPPSPCL
+11 R
-23 RVSVCLYIRRQD
+23 
-35 VLPLSSGDNM
+35 
-45 LPLGLLLLTVTA
+45 LT
-57 IGTGTGTRTGTGTGS
+57 
-72 PSLRGPVLGFSSPV
+72 FSSAV
-86 PASPSTPPLL
+86 
-96 LLREPGEERGAPGVA
+96 
-111 LARSAAEE
+111 
-119 PSGPAEEEQEGGEH
+119 
-133 QHHGGGYRVV
+133 
-143 QWEWSYVQTP
+143 
-153 YIIAIWLLVAS
+153 
-164 VAKILFHFSQRFTTV
+164 FHFSQRFTTV

-190 LVLGGVVLVANKKQL
+190 LVLGGIVLIANKKQL

-252 AFCTGFSL
+252 AFCTGFCL
-260 YAAKLLGVIDQ
+260 YAAKLLGVIDD

-349 VASFLIVSIG
+349 VVKMTSIG

-480 RAIGV
+480 RAAGV

-499 LDKIDQVV
+499 LDKLDQVV

-518 FALVVLLDGQQVKAK
+518 FALVVLLDGEQVKAK
-533 DYFVATTIIVV
+533 DYFVATTIVV
-544 FFTVM
+544 IFFTVM

-608 FDKKYLSKML
+608 FDKNYLSKLL

-695 PGAKVEEDMET
+695 PGAKVEEDTET
-706 HHVLAGNLYKPRRRY
+706 HHVLAENLYKPRRRY

-748 SRMETFKS
+748 SRMETFKT

-768 KKRRGSDSRE
+768 KKQTGDV
-778 DGGSD
+778 
-783 KPRRNVSW
+783 PPLTVVS
-791 QDKDPVVVPV
+791 PP
-801 ESEEDKAEH
+801 
-810 SDPEKEDD
+810 
-818 VGITFVA
+818 
-825 RKAETPKP
+825 
-833 RPKSVPA
+833 SVPA
-840 ALDGS
+840 DVDGYQ
-845 SSDVPLSPPGGDSHL
+845 SPTAAHHSPVGGDSHL
-860 PWKGGVGSP
+860 PWKGGLGSP

-890 QSISSLESISSPPAP
+890 QSISSLESISSPPP
-905 PEPVHP
+905 PAEPVHP
-911 RVSALSRLGGPRP
+911 RVIALSRLGGPRP
-924 VSYTPP
+924 ASYSPSSSV
-930 GSAMGSTSSSIGAQ
+930 GGSTSSIAAQ
-944 VSQGSFCFPEKKKKE
+944 VSQGFFLPLEKKKETKKQE
-959 EEEEEEEGGGGGG
+959 EAEEEEEEGGAAS
-972 GGLQEMQPLM
+972 QEMQPLM
-982 SSSLRPPPS
+982 SSLRPPG
-991 SLPPPPPPPPGSGR
+991 SLPPPPPPPPGSAPGSGR

-1011 YLRSLV
+1011 YLKSLV
-1017 TAPPPGGSEQ
+1017 TAPPAGGSEL

>member
-1 MCVCVCVCVC
+1 
-11 VRYTGLPPSPCL
+11 
-23 RVSVCLYIRRQD
+23 
-35 VLPLSSGDNM
+35 M
-45 LPLGLLLLTVTA
+45 LPLGLMLLLLTAAAADLSV
-57 IGTGTGTRTGTGTGS
+57 TGS
-72 PSLRGPVLGFSSPV
+72 PPLRGPGLGFSPPV
-86 PASPSTPPLL
+86 SASASAPPLL
-96 LLREPGEERGAPGVA
+96 LHPQPRAEYGAPGVA
-111 LARSAAEE
+111 LARSAVEE
-119 PSGPAEEEQEGGEH
+119 PAGPAEEEEGG
-133 QHHGGGYRVV
+133 QHHHQGGGYRVV

-190 LVLGGVVLVANKKQL
+190 LVLGGVVLIANKKQL

-252 AFCTGFSL
+252 AFCTGFCL
-260 YAAKLLGVIDQ
+260 YAAKLLGVIDE

-298 FEEVHVNDTLFIIV
+298 FEEVHVNDMLFIIV
-312 FGESLVNDAV
+312 FGESLLNDAV

-336 GAENV
+336 GPANV

-467 GLVSCTLVFIFVF
+467 GLVSCTLIFIFVF
-480 RAIGV
+480 RAVGV

-518 FALVVLLDGQQVKAK
+518 FALVVLLDGKHVKAK
-533 DYFVATTIIVV
+533 DYFVATTIVVV

-559 NWLKVPRST
+559 KWLKVPRST
-568 NRKPTINEEIH
+568 SRKPTINEEIH

-608 FDKKYLSKML
+608 FDKNYLSKLL

-695 PGAKVEEDMET
+695 PGAKVEEDTET
-706 HHVLAGNLYKPRRRY
+706 HHVLAENLYKPRRRY

-736 RQDREVFQRNMK
+736 RQDREVFQRNMR

-756 TRHKRHKKERSL
+756 TRYKRHKKERSL
-768 KKRRGSDSRE
+768 KKRRGSDAKE
-778 DGGSD
+778 DGSD

-791 QDKDPVVVPV
+791 QDKDPAVIPV
-801 ESEEDKAEH
+801 EDKAEH
-810 SDPEKEDD
+810 SDAEKEDD

-825 RKAETPKP
+825 RKAETPKQ

-840 ALDGS
+840 ALDGCQ
-845 SSDVPLSPPGGDSHL
+845 SPTAAPPSPTSGDSHL
-860 PWKGGVGSP
+860 PWKGSVGSP

-905 PEPVHP
+905 AEPVHP

-924 VSYTPP
+924 ASYTPP
-930 GSAMGSTSSSIGAQ
+930 GSVGGSTSSIGAQ
-944 VSQGSFCFPEKKKKE
+944 VSQGSFCFPEKKKTE
-959 EEEEEEEGGGGGG
+959 EEEEEEDEGGA
-972 GGLQEMQPLM
+972 LQEMQPLM
-982 SSSLRPPPS
+982 SSLRPPS
-991 SLPPPPPPPPGSGR
+991 SLSSPPPPPGSAPGSGR

-1017 TAPPPGGSEQ
+1017 TAPPPSSSEPY
-1027 HSRGPTQL
+1027 SRGPTQL

>member
-1 MCVCVCVCVC
+1 MH
-11 VRYTGLPPSPCL
+11 RPGLLSL
-23 RVSVCLYIRRQD
+23 LSGSVFLVVFLFAPD
-35 VLPLSSGDNM
+35 SAASGD
-45 LPLGLLLLTVTA
+45 
-57 IGTGTGTRTGTGTGS
+57 GTQ
-72 PSLRGPVLGFSSPV
+72 GPVL
-86 PASPSTPPLL
+86 
-96 LLREPGEERGAPGVA
+96 RA
-111 LARSAAEE
+111 LAEAED
-119 PSGPAEEEQEGGEH
+119 GQEEQQQH
-133 QHHGGGYRVV
+133 DHHHGGGYKVV

-153 YIIAIWLLVAS
+153 YIIALWLLVAS
-164 VAKILFHFSQRFTTV
+164 VAKILFHFSQRFTKV
-179 VPESCMLILLG
+179 VPESCLLILLG
-190 LVLGGVVLVANKKQL
+190 LVLGGIVLIANKKQL
-205 YQLEP
+205 YQFEP

-237 LGAILTYAVVGTLWN
+237 LGAILTFAVVGTLWN
-252 AFCTGFSL
+252 AFCTGFCL
-260 YAAKLLGVIDQ
+260 YAAKVLNVIDAK
-271 RVQADLMDFLLFGAL
+271 VQADLMDFLLFGAL

-467 GLVSCTLVFIFVF
+467 GLVSCTLVFILVF
-480 RAIGV
+480 RAVGV
-485 IGQTWVLNRFRLVP
+485 IGQTWVLNRFRLAP

-518 FALVVLLDGQQVKAK
+518 FALVVLLDGEKVKAK
-533 DYFVATTIIVV
+533 DYFVATTIVVV

-559 NWLKVPRST
+559 KWLEVPRST
-568 NRKPTINEEIH
+568 SRKLTINEEIH
-579 ERAFDHILTAVEDIA
+579 ERAFDHIVTALEDIA
-594 GLQGYHHWRDKWEQ
+594 GQQGYHHWREKWEQ
-608 FDKKYLSKML
+608 FDKNYLSKLL
-618 LRKSVYRKSELW
+618 LRKSVYTKSELW
-630 EAYQKINI
+630 AAYQKINI

-667 FPEVTNV
+667 FPEFTNV

-695 PGAKVEEDMET
+695 PGAKVEEDTEA
-706 HHVLAGNLYKPRRRY
+706 HHVLAENLYKPRRRY

-736 RQDREVFQRNMK
+736 RQDREVFQKNMK
-748 SRMETFKS
+748 FRMEHSKS
-756 TRHKRHKKERSL
+756 TRHKRHKKERSV
-768 KKRRGSDSRE
+768 KKQRGSDLKEESSE
-778 DGGSD
+778 

-791 QDKDPVVVPV
+791 HDKGAEPVLVPV
-801 ESEEDKAEH
+801 ESEEDKDH
-810 SDPEKEDD
+810 SEPEKEEDE
-818 VGITFVA
+818 GITFVA
-825 RKAETPKP
+825 RKVETPKP

-840 ALDGS
+840 ALEVS
-845 SSDVPLSPPGGDSHL
+845 SSPVAEPPSPPLSADSHL
-860 PWKGGVGSP
+860 PWKGSVGST

-905 PEPVHP
+905 PAPDPLHP
-911 RVSALSRLGGPRP
+911 RISALSRFGTPRP

-930 GSAMGSTSSSIGAQ
+930 STTAGTSFNTSHTQ
-944 VSQGSFCFPEKKKKE
+944 LLHGSFLFPEKRLKE
-959 EEEEEEEGGGGGG
+959 EEEDDSFESS
-972 GGLQEMQPLM
+972 QELQPLM
-982 SSSLRPPPS
+982 SPLKPPEDA
-991 SLPPPPPPPPGSGR
+991 PPPPPNPPPGSAPGQGR
-1005 RRNPCV
+1005 KKNPCV

-1017 TAPPPGGSEQ
+1017 SSPPAGSSEPR
-1027 HSRGPTQL
+1027 SRGPTQL

>member
-1 MCVCVCVCVC
+1 M
-11 VRYTGLPPSPCL
+11 
-23 RVSVCLYIRRQD
+23 RRFTC
-35 VLPLSSGDNM
+35 
-45 LPLGLLLLTVTA
+45 LLL
-57 IGTGTGTRTGTGTGS
+57 
-72 PSLRGPVLGFSSPV
+72 
-86 PASPSTPPLL
+86 PLL
-96 LLREPGEERGAPGVA
+96 LL
-111 LARSAAEE
+111 LSAAR
-119 PSGPAEEEQEGGEH
+119 PAPADLSVTGQPAEHEDGGGGASH
-133 QHHGGGYRVV
+133 HHGGGYKIV

-153 YIIAIWLLVAS
+153 YTIATWLLVAS

-179 VPESCMLILLG
+179 VPESCVLIILG
-190 LVLGGVVLVANKKQL
+190 LVLGGIVLIANKKQL
-205 YQLEP
+205 YQLDP
-210 ALFFLFLLPTIVGD
+210 GLFFLFLLPTIVGD

-237 LGAILTYAVVGTLWN
+237 LGAILMYAVVGTLWN
-252 AFCTGFSL
+252 AFCTGFCL
-260 YAAKLLGVIDQ
+260 YGAKMAGVIDDN
-271 RVQADLMDFLLFGAL
+271 VEAGLMEFLLFGAL

-298 FEEVHVNDTLFIIV
+298 FEEVHVNEMLFIIV
-312 FGESLVNDAV
+312 FGESLLNDAV

-336 GAENV
+336 GPGNV
-341 QTADYFKG
+341 LTADYFKG

-359 GTLVGLVFAVILG
+359 GTLVGLIFAVILA

-408 LSMTFCGIGA
+408 LSMTFCGIGC

-467 GLVSCTLVFIFVF
+467 GLVSCTLIFIFVF
-480 RAIGV
+480 RAMGV
-485 IGQTWVLNRFRLVP
+485 VGQTWILNKFRLIP
-499 LDKIDQVV
+499 LEKIDQVV

-518 FALVVLLDGQQVKAK
+518 FALVVLLDGEQVKAK
-533 DYFVATTIIVV
+533 DYFVATTIVVV

-559 NWLKVPRST
+559 KWLKVPRST

-579 ERAFDHILTAVEDIA
+579 ERAFDHILAAVEDIA
-594 GLQGYHHWRDKWEQ
+594 GLSGYHHWRDKWEQ
-608 FDKKYLSKML
+608 FDKNYLSKL
-618 LRKSVYRKSELW
+618 LMRKSVYCKSELW

-643 VIDQGGNVLTSARL
+643 VIDQGGNILTSARL
-657 SLPSMASRAS
+657 SLPSMASRTS

-687 DLQVIDNV
+687 DLQVIDTN
-695 PGAKVEEDMET
+695 PGAKVEEETET
-706 HHVLAGNLYKPRRRY
+706 HHFLAGNLYKPRRRY
-721 QSHYSRHFMPLGEKE
+721 QSPYSRHFMTLGDQE
-736 RQDREVFQRNMK
+736 RQEREVFQRNMRNRLE
-748 SRMETFKS
+748 SFKS
-756 TRHKRHKKERSL
+756 THYKRHKKDRSQ
-768 KKRRGSDSRE
+768 KKRKGSDAKE
-778 DGGSD
+778 QEAND

-791 QDKDPVVVPV
+791 QDKDPVMAPLD
-801 ESEEDKAEH
+801 SPEDKGEL
-810 SDPEKEDD
+810 SEPEKDED
-818 VGITFVA
+818 VGITFVV
-825 RKAETPKP
+825 RKAAETPKE

-840 ALDGS
+840 ALE
-845 SSDVPLSPPGGDSHL
+845 VCQSPSVAPPSPTCGEKTL
-860 PWKGGVGSP
+860 PWKEGIGAL

-880 IPVDLQQAWN
+880 IPIDLQQAWN
-890 QSISSLESISSPPAP
+890 QSISSLESLASPPVP
-905 PEPVHP
+905 QEPQHP
-911 RVSALSRLGGPRP
+911 RVSALHRLSIPPRP
-924 VSYTPP
+924 PVPP
-930 GSAMGSTSSSIGAQ
+930 PPSRAKFQ
-944 VSQGSFCFPEKKKKE
+944 FPAWKD
-959 EEEEEEEGGGGGG
+959 EEEEGT
-972 GGLQEMQPLM
+972 LSQQHREMQPLM
-982 SSSLRPPPS
+982 PSLR
-991 SLPPPPPPPPGSGR
+991 PPPPPPPPSSAQSSGK

-1017 TAPPPGGSEQ
+1017 TTPPSGSMP